1 MTSGNRV
8 ADADEKATHFPE
20 QVAVML
26 FFIRQKSK
34 KKITK
39 NEFIQ
44 ILFLFKSPKNKH
56 GIEQHADLTSSPVL
70 PVFGAKYIVTGGH
83 FCGRV
88 VETEAKC
95 ARALGGVV

>member
-20 QVAVML
+20 QVAILL
-26 FFIRQKSK
+26 FFYKR
-34 KKITK
+34 KIEKNTK